1 MAGSDPE
8 DTYDVVVIGSGAGG
22 MAAAVTAAARGLT
35 AVVVE
40 KQPVFGGTTA
50 FSGGYLWV
58 PGHPKDGK
66 PADPAEIEAARTY
79 MRHEAGNA
87 YDAGRVDAFLAN
99 GRRMVEFFE
108 ERTEVKFLDAPAFSD
123 YHPEAPGGRPGGR
136 SILTAPLEGRA
147 LGDDIG
153 RLRPPLSTITFVGMM
168 FNSSQEVNHF
178 FNVTRSPASAWHVA
192 KRLVAHA
199 RDLALHR
206 RGMRLTSGNALAAR
220 LALSARRYG
229 VPILTGSPA
238 RALVRDAGRVVG
250 VEIDTPFG
258 RRAIRARHA
267 VVLAA
272 GGFPQDPARRKEL
285 FPHAPTGSEHVS
297 PAPDGNTGDGLR
309 LGEGAGG
316 VVSADLANA
325 AAWIPVSR
333 VPTKGGGHAVF
344 PHLIDRY
351 KPGVIAV
358 APDGRRFVNE
368 ANSYHDFGQ
377 AMIAATAGRECRAW
391 LVCDHRA
398 LRKYGLGFVKPFP
411 LPIGHHIR
419 SGYLVRGGTPREL
432 AERAG
437 FDPVGFEAEIRAFNT
452 AARDGADPQFGK
464 GTTAY
469 NRFLG
474 DANHQPNPCVAP
486 LEHGPYYAIRLALG
500 DLGTFAGL
508 RTDAETRVLDVAGEP
523 VPGLHAVGNDAASV
537 MGGAYPGGGITLGP
551 ALTFGFIA
559 GNTIADAAA
568 PALEPS
574 VEGRGA

>member
-1 MAGSDPE
+1 MQSDSF
-8 DTYDVVVIGSGAGG
+8 DVVVVGSGAGG
-22 MAAAVTAAARGLT
+22 MAAAVTAAAHGLT

-40 KQPVFGGTTA
+40 KESVFGGTTA

-66 PADPAEIEAARTY
+66 AADPDEIEAARTY

-87 YDAGRVDAFLAN
+87 FDAARTDDFLTN

-108 ERTEVKFLDAPAFSD
+108 SRTQVRFLDAPAFSD
-123 YHPEAPGGRPGGR
+123 YHPDAPGGRPGGR
-136 SILTAPLEGRA
+136 SILAAPLDGRV
-147 LGDDIG
+147 LGPDIR

-178 FNVTRSPASAWHVA
+178 FNVTRSAKSAWHVF
-192 KRLVAHA
+192 KRLLAHG

-220 LALSARRYG
+220 LALSAGKLG
-229 VPILTGSPA
+229 VPILTGTPA
-238 RALVRDAGRVVG
+238 VGLVMKDGRVSG
-250 VEIDTPFG
+250 VEVETAEG
-258 RRAIRARHA
+258 RRVIRARHA

-272 GGFPQDPARRKEL
+272 GGFPQDAARRKAL
-285 FPHAPTGSEHVS
+285 FPHAPTGNEHVS
-297 PAPDGNTGDGLR
+297 PAPAGNTGDGLR
-309 LGEGAGG
+309 LGEQAGG
-316 VVSADLANA
+316 AVDNDLPNA
-325 AAWIPVSR
+325 AAWIPVSK
-333 VPTKGGGHAVF
+333 VPKSGGGFAVF

-358 APDGRRFVNE
+358 ANDGRRFVNE

-377 AMIAATAGRECRAW
+377 AMIAATRGSECAAW
-391 LVCDHRA
+391 LICDHRA
-398 LRKYGLGFVKPFP
+398 LRRYGLGFVKPFP
-411 LPIGHHIR
+411 LPLGPHVR
-419 SGYLVRGGTPREL
+419 SGYLKKGRTPREL

-437 FDPVGFEAEIRAFNT
+437 FDAAAFEAELAVFNRD
-452 AARDGADPQFGK
+452 ARQGVDTRFGK
-464 GTTAY
+464 GSTAY

-474 DANHQPNPCVAP
+474 DASHKPNPCVAP
-486 LEHGPYYAIRLALG
+486 LETGPFYAIRLALG

-508 RTDAETRVLDVAGEP
+508 KTDAETRVLDADGRP

-551 ALTFGFIA
+551 AMTFGYIA
-559 GNTIADAAA
+559 GRTIAEAAGRA
-568 PALEPS
+568 PD
-574 VEGRGA
+574 

>member
-1 MAGSDPE
+1 MDGHDSTDV
-8 DTYDVVVIGSGAGG
+8 YDVVVIGSGAGG
-22 MAAAVTAAARGLT
+22 LACAVTAAVRGLT
-35 AVVVE
+35 AVVLE
-40 KQPVFGGTTA
+40 KEPVFGGTTA

-66 PADPAEIEAARTY
+66 PADPAEIEAARSY

-87 YDAGRVDAFLAN
+87 YDADRVDAFLAN

-108 ERTEVKFLDAPAFSD
+108 EKTEVKFLDAPAFSD
-123 YHPEAPGGRPGGR
+123 YHPEAPGGRAGGR
-136 SILTAPLEGRA
+136 SILTAPLDGQA
-147 LGDDIG
+147 LGDDIR

-178 FNVTRSPASAWHVA
+178 FNVTRSAASAWHVT
-192 KRLVAHA
+192 KRLVAHG

-229 VPILTGSPA
+229 VPILTSSPA
-238 RALVRDAGRVVG
+238 RRLVNEGDRVVG
-250 VEIDTPFG
+250 VEVATSEG
-258 RRAIRARHA
+258 TRTIRVRHA

-272 GGFPQDPARRKEL
+272 GGFPQDPARRKAL
-285 FPHAPTGSEHVS
+285 FPHAPTGTEHVS
-297 PAPDGNTGDGLR
+297 PAPAGNTGDGLR
-309 LGEGAGG
+309 LGETAGG
-316 VVSADLANA
+316 VVATELPNA

-333 VPTKGGGHAVF
+333 VPRRDGSMAVF

-351 KPGVIAV
+351 KPGVIAIG
-358 APDGRRFVNE
+358 PDGRRFVNE

-377 AMIAATAGRECRAW
+377 AMIGGGGGGDCHAW

-411 LPIGHHIR
+411 LPIAHHLR
-419 SGYLVRGGTPREL
+419 SGYLLKGRTPREL
-432 AERAG
+432 AEKAG
-437 FDPVGFEAEIRAFNT
+437 FDAPAFEAQIQAFNRE
-452 AARDGADPQFGK
+452 ARHGRDPQFGK
-464 GTTAY
+464 GDTAY

-474 DANHQPNPCVAP
+474 DATHNPNPCVAP
-486 LEHGPYYAIRLALG
+486 LDTGPFYAIRLVLG

-508 RTDAETRVLDVAGEP
+508 RTDAMTRVLDASGRP
-523 VPGLHAVGNDAASV
+523 IAGLHAVGNDAASV

-551 ALTFGFIA
+551 ALTFGYIA
-559 GNTIADAAA
+559 GNFIADAARGL
-568 PALEPS
+568 PAVEQS
-574 VEGRGA
+574 V